1 MTRSKWVCAVLV
13 VTVALSGSLA
23 PIAAWAQAPAPG
35 APAPPPPPPA
45 PSAYM
50 SDDPGRSRYISELQ
64 PTQTTEGHRTAVGF
78 VNIVHVPGKLILC
91 SFGTVLSATVLLLTF
106 GSGYELAVKTFE
118 EGCHGDWVL
127 KPEHLSG
134 QIQRP
139 PDL

>member
-1 MTRSKWVCAVLV
+1 MIVTTVLAETAAVVMLTVDVKLNAGTVVVAGTLATAGLLLESDTR
-13 VTVALSGSLA
+13 
-23 PIAAWAQAPAPG
+23 
-35 APAPPPPPPA
+35 APPSGA
-45 PSAYM
+45 LVLS
-50 SDDPGRSRYISELQ
+50 
-64 PTQTTEGHRTAVGF
+64 T
-78 VNIVHVPGKLILC
+78 
-91 SFGTVLSATVLLLTF
+91 TVLFLTF